1 MKIVIV
7 PKPGLIIIK
16 QRNLVKCSQTQ
27 TKNRKSSPQQ
37 GNQRKL
43 VRKTSPQQGNQ
54 RKALLDLAATRL
66 VKNPIAKWSGMW
78 KGRSGIGEPCGNY
91 VLQVVWCCGFCVGWW
106 QQRVKCLSKQHSHRQ
121 KWRSTLPVAIPWRI
135 FRQTATQRVR
145 VQSKAQPHQHQ

>member
-54 RKALLDLAATRL
+54 RKASLDLAATRL
-66 VKNPIAKWSGMW
+66 VKNNFSVLKILSLVFEKLSAVPFLPDPWSWSDKWSQLRRSILGVLTWEFQLSCFDPTPPHWRLLPGEKKW
-78 KGRSGIGEPCGNY
+78 KMAYGAN
-91 VLQVVWCCGFCVGWW
+91 Q
-106 QQRVKCLSKQHSHRQ
+106 LS
-121 KWRSTLPVAIPWRI
+121 
-135 FRQTATQRVR
+135 
-145 VQSKAQPHQHQ
+145 